1 MSAAEDHVPR
11 ERSQEQ
17 QTSERKPVHG
27 DNSLGTTD
35 PGARVPAQEF
45 QKHLKL
51 KQGSESEFHT
61 KARLDFFV
69 RIQGSA
75 YAQSCPTK
83 DCDEDDDGNE
93 GEDDNSRFT
102 LTPMLGPCPKLFT
115 LITLFFNKFI

>member
-1 MSAAEDHVPR
+1 MPR
-11 ERSQEQ
+11 ERNQEQ

-27 DNSLGTTD
+27 DNSLGPTD

-61 KARLDFFV
+61 KARLDVFFF

-83 DCDEDDDGNE
+83 DCDVDDDGNE

-102 LTPMLGPCPKLFT
+102 LTPVLGPCPKLFT
-115 LITLFFNKFI
+115 LITLFLINLFYLIN